1 MNHTASFRKTS
12 FLSWSDINKQF
23 KRKCDV
29 KMAAPS
35 NGSGNLVE
43 EFEESFQVRFND
55 VMKTVFKVFK

>member
-1 MNHTASFRKTS
+1 
-12 FLSWSDINKQF
+12 
-23 KRKCDV
+23 
-29 KMAAPS
+29 MAATS